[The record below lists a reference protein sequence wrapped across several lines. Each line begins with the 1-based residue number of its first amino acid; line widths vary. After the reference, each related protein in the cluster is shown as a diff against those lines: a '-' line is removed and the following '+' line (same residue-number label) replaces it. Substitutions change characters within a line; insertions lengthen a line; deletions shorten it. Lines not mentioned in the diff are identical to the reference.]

1 MHSSKKNKSPSW
13 WLQNIRF
20 NVQRLSRL
28 MLRGKFN
35 KIFFPDKYEGKNNFQ
50 RITLFGNSVVNSV
63 LKQTVNASVSD
74 IANVAKNLPKEFANR
89 LICFKPTLIRFIR
102 TRQAKANQ
110 ERFMNVINQEG
121 KLKFL
126 DISLQK

>member
-1 MHSSKKNKSPSW
+1 
-13 WLQNIRF
+13 
-20 NVQRLSRL
+20 

-35 KIFFPDKYEGKNNFQ
+35 KIFFPDRYEGKNNFQ
-50 RITLFGNSVVNSV
+50 RIALFGNSVVNSV

-74 IANVAKNLPKEFANR
+74 IANAAKNLPKEFANR

-121 KLKFL
+121 KLNFL
-126 DISLQK
+126 DIS

>member
-102 TRQAKANQ
+102 TRQAKANE
-110 ERFMNVINQEG
+110 ERFMKMMNLASKPHILNVN
-121 KLKFL
+121 
-126 DISLQK
+126 

>member
-1 MHSSKKNKSPSW
+1 
-13 WLQNIRF
+13 
-20 NVQRLSRL
+20 

-35 KIFFPDKYEGKNNFQ
+35 KIFFPDRYEGKNNFQ
-50 RITLFGNSVVNSV
+50 RITLFGNGVVNSV

-102 TRQAKANQ
+102 TRQAKANE
-110 ERFMNVINQEG
+110 ERFMNMMNLASKPQISDINYT
-121 KLKFL
+121 KSKFY
-126 DISLQK
+126 